1 MLLKSMEVNKTNN
14 LTCPFCGETATPKSM
29 KNLTIKKTM
38 PLIIE
43 ILKKQG
49 FEMRKIRKR

>member
-1 MLLKSMEVNKTNN
+1 MEINKINN

>member
-1 MLLKSMEVNKTNN
+1 MEINKINN

-29 KNLTIKKTM
+29 KNLTIKKMM

-43 ILKKQG
+43 LLKKQG
-49 FEMRKIRKR
+49 FEIREIRNGNK